1 MTARAQLFG
10 KSFGLDLSARGYQ
23 VLFWPD
29 GANHCPGCGHSQWY
43 VGRITAECGHCGTAL
58 PLAQAAQAGLNP
70 MGRKAVALHV
80 IEGKSSPGQK
90 QERRSNNRRPANG
103 RIVALH
109 IDGSPR
115 AFALENISS
124 GGVMGPALAGI
135 GEASELVVE
144 LEDGT
149 LIPAQLRWS
158 DGTFAGLAFVTDSSI
173 NID

>member
-29 GANHCPGCGHSQWY
+29 GVNHCPGCGRSHWY

-80 IEGKSSPGQK
+80 IEGKSGPGPK
-90 QERRSNNRRPANG
+90 KERRSNDRRPADG
-103 RIVALH
+103 RVVALH

-124 GGVMGPALAGI
+124 GGVMGSAVGGI
-135 GEASELVVE
+135 GGASELVVE

-149 LIPAQLRWS
+149 LIPAQLKWS
-158 DGTFAGLAFVTDSSI
+158 DGTFVGLAFVTDPKTTI
-173 NID
+173 G